1 MTFEILQQKHSE
13 APEASDDILLIETRQ
28 EVHPV
33 VYESIILE
41 IVKNAIKKTRGAV
54 GPSGMDADRWRLIL
68 ISGSFG
74 NVGEDFRKSMAE
86 ITKRLCQERLANY
99 LAGFLESRLI
109 TLDKQLGVRHIGIG
123 EV

>member
-41 IVKNAIKKTRGAV
+41 IVKNAVKK
-54 GPSGMDADRWRLIL
+54 
-68 ISGSFG
+68 
-74 NVGEDFRKSMAE
+74 
-86 ITKRLCQERLANY
+86 QEEL
-99 LAGFLESRLI
+99 
-109 TLDKQLGVRHIGIG
+109 
-123 EV
+123 